1 MKALAVILAVA
12 FVAGCSG
19 MQTSGSSGASGSGA
33 SSSGG
38 NSSDY
43 RYWQY
48 NGSGVNRHDDPRDLY
63 FGG

>member
-1 MKALAVILAVA
+1 MKVLAVILAVA

-19 MQTSGSSGASGSGA
+19 MQTSGNSGTSSPS
-33 SSSGG
+33 G

-43 RYWQY
+43 LNWQHD
-48 NGSGVNRHDDPRDLY
+48 GSSGPNRHDDPRDLY